1 MKTLTQNEVTARLRA
16 LRRAV
21 ILFHVRPD
29 GDCVG
34 SAFALRRTL
43 ELCGADV
50 WCVCAHRVPP
60 RLAFLAGDQPG
71 VLPSDLPNRFAG
83 APVIT
88 VDTASPGQMGDAA
101 AAFLPRVELMIDHHG
116 TGEPYADHY
125 ICPEASSTGEV
136 LLPILRDLLGDR
148 PMDGAVSSRL
158 FAAISS
164 DTGCFKFS
172 NATAA
177 AHRAAAELMEA
188 GMEIPAD
195 EVNRLLFDCKT
206 AAVLTAEKIALSNLQ
221 VFCEG
226 RVAVTAITAAER
238 SAAGL
243 LAEDTDTMI
252 DTIRVL
258 DGVEISATLKEQEPR
273 PGEPHLWRCSLRS
286 TGADVAA
293 IAAKFGG
300 GGHRRAAGCSVE
312 ADSVEEAT
320 KQLLQGLCPCDLA

>member
-1 MKTLTQNEVTARLRA
+1 MKTLTLSEITARLGA

-60 RLAFLAGDQPG
+60 RLAFLAVEQPA
-71 VLPSDLPNRFAG
+71 VLPEALPERFAD

-88 VDTASPGQMGDAA
+88 VDTASQGQMGDAA

-136 LLPILRDLLGDR
+136 LLPILRELLGDR
-148 PMDGAVSSRL
+148 PIDGTVSSRL

-177 AHRAAAELMEA
+177 AHRAVAELME
-188 GMEIPAD
+188 GDMEIPAD
-195 EVNRLLFDCKT
+195 EINRLLFDRKT

-221 VFCEG
+221 IFCEG
-226 RVAVTAITAAER
+226 RVAVTAITAAQR
-238 SAAGL
+238 TAAGL

-252 DTIRVL
+252 DAIRVL
-258 DGVEISATLKEQEPR
+258 DGVEIAATLKEQEPR
-273 PGEPHLWRCSLRS
+273 QGEPHLWRCSLRS
-286 TGADVAA
+286 TGTDVAA

-300 GGHRRAAGCSVE
+300 GGHCRAAGCSVE
-312 ADSVEEAT
+312 GDTVEDAIER
-320 KQLLQGLCPCDLA
+320 LVQGLCP

>member
-1 MKTLTQNEVTARLRA
+1 MKTLTQNEVTARLGA

-43 ELCGADV
+43 ELRGADV
-50 WCVCAHRVPP
+50 WCVCGHRIPP
-60 RLAFLAGDQPG
+60 RLAFLAAGEQAS
-71 VLPSDLPNRFAG
+71 VLPDALPERFAD

-88 VDTASPGQMGDAA
+88 VDTASPGQMGDIA

-125 ICPEASSTGEV
+125 ICPGASSTGEV
-136 LLPILRDLLGDR
+136 LLPVLRELAGGCPLD
-148 PMDGAVSSRL
+148 ATVSSRL

-177 AHRAAAELMEA
+177 AHRAVAELMEG
-188 GMEIPAD
+188 GMEIPPD
-195 EVNRLLFDCKT
+195 EVNRLLFDRKT
-206 AAVLTAEKIALSNLQ
+206 AAVLTAEKIALANLQ

-238 SAAGL
+238 ASAGL
-243 LAEDTDTMI
+243 AAEDTDTM
-252 DTIRVL
+252 
-258 DGVEISATLKEQEPR
+258 E
-273 PGEPHLWRCSLRS
+273 
-286 TGADVAA
+286 
-293 IAAKFGG
+293 
-300 GGHRRAAGCSVE
+300 
-312 ADSVEEAT
+312 
-320 KQLLQGLCPCDLA
+320 

>member
-1 MKTLTQNEVTARLRA
+1 MKTLTLSEVTARLGA

-21 ILFHVRPD
+21 ILFHVCPD

-43 ELCGADV
+43 ALCGADV
-50 WCVCAHRVPP
+50 WCVCGHRVPP
-60 RLAFLAGDQPG
+60 RLAFLAGDQPS
-71 VLPSDLPNRFAG
+71 VLPEAMPQRFSD

-88 VDTASPGQMGDAA
+88 VDTASPGQMGDLA
-101 AAFLPRVELMIDHHG
+101 AAFLPRVVLMIDHHG

-136 LLPILRDLLGDR
+136 LFPILSDLLGER
-148 PMDGAVSSRL
+148 PMDSVVSSRL

-172 NATAA
+172 NASAA
-177 AHRAAAELMEA
+177 AHRTAAELMEA

-195 EVNRLLFDCKT
+195 EINRLLFDRKT

-226 RVAVTAITAAER
+226 RVAVTSITAAQR
-238 SAAGL
+238 TAAGL
-243 LAEDTDTMI
+243 TAEDTDTMV
-252 DTIRVL
+252 DVIRVL
-258 DGVEISATLKEQEPR
+258 DGVEIAATLKEQEPR

-300 GGHRRAAGCSVE
+300 GGHRRAAGCSVVG
-312 ADSVEEAT
+312 DTVEEAIER
-320 KQLLQGLCPCDLA
+320 LVQGLCP